1 MVKNVREMMLMK
13 NMLRLQRPWSVTP
26 RGTVHIVGRE
36 RAKHDSDDA
45 AHEDWAD
52 ANSIAVVVENSD
64 HLYEAELE
72 GAVS

>member
-1 MVKNVREMMLMK
+1 MFKDIVTVNVQDQSPNKGRLVKNVREMMLMK

-45 AHEDWAD
+45 AHE
-52 ANSIAVVVENSD
+52 NTGQMRIR
-64 HLYEAELE
+64 
-72 GAVS
+72 